1 MFRLPEENEAQRL
14 FKRYNGALQQL
25 FSEEPPNVAS
35 SRRTSMHAHA
45 VALCR
50 AIQASL
56 DVLNDPERTDWTAAH
71 VAAAAGIAR
80 HFNSNKMTK

>member
-1 MFRLPEENEAQRL
+1 MPDENEAQRL

-25 FSEEPPNVAS
+25 FSEEPANVGS
-35 SRRTSMHAHA
+35 SRRTSIHAS
-45 VALCR
+45 VIALCR
-50 AIQASL
+50 ALQASL
-56 DVLNDPERTDWTAAH
+56 DVLSDPERTDWTAAH